1 MDAEEVQ
8 FYYDDDQ
15 LSDCESCVSGE
26 SNDESNDNN
35 DGSLFGDD
43 VVKLNEDVAVFD
55 IIGHK
60 FLSTLVDYDHEKR
73 SCTTIT
79 AIYTMNWKNSRIKR
93 ARFQSFDIFRNAL
106 VGINNNNNNNY
117 EDSCFVKYAWY
128 CDSKEEIQRI
138 VSDGF
143 GHHQFRNR
151 AGICLAPLNSLAKSV
166 QNCIVDDDG
175 LKHALLCRVLLENVG
190 DESDDDVDVV
200 SQNEYF
206 VWSNKMNTHILPEY
220 VVSFTTVLCLEG
232 VPKDEHIRR
241 KPETSLWMP
250 FSTLISALSNV
261 LPSYRMDLIIER
273 HNDFKERKISRQE
286 FIGTLKECVGR
297 DFLIKLLKHCGAKG
311 MKNTLDYKWKKGL
324 LALEK
329 KCG

>member
-93 ARFQSFDIFRNAL
+93 ARFQSFDIFR
-106 VGINNNNNNNY
+106 
-117 EDSCFVKYAWY
+117 
-128 CDSKEEIQRI
+128 
-138 VSDGF
+138 
-143 GHHQFRNR
+143 
-151 AGICLAPLNSLAKSV
+151 
-166 QNCIVDDDG
+166 
-175 LKHALLCRVLLENVG
+175 
-190 DESDDDVDVV
+190 
-200 SQNEYF
+200 
-206 VWSNKMNTHILPEY
+206 
-220 VVSFTTVLCLEG
+220 

-297 DFLIKLLKHCGAKG
+297 DFLIKLLKHCGAKVVFSH
-311 MKNTLDYKWKKGL
+311 KKGVRHL
-324 LALEK
+324 K
-329 KCG
+329 I